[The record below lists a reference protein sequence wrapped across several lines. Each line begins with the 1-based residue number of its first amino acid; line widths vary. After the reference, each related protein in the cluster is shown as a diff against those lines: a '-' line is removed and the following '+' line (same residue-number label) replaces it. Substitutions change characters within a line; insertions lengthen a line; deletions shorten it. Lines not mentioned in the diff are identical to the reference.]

1 MTSAVSASA
10 ASAEVGRCIAASSR
24 DPVRAASGK
33 PGQRG
38 LRPARSGNRTGVTV
52 EEQMEEIVRVLSD
65 RGPLT
70 GPELRDALRAGRWDA
85 LRARLALRR
94 ALRRGL
100 VLRQGR
106 RFASAMGE
114 G

>member
-1 MTSAVSASA
+1 
-10 ASAEVGRCIAASSR
+10 
-24 DPVRAASGK
+24 
-33 PGQRG
+33 
-38 LRPARSGNRTGVTV
+38 VTV

-70 GPELRDALRAGRWDA
+70 GRELRVALRGGFRF
-85 LRARLALRR
+85 RLALRR

-100 VLRQGR
+100 VLRQGS